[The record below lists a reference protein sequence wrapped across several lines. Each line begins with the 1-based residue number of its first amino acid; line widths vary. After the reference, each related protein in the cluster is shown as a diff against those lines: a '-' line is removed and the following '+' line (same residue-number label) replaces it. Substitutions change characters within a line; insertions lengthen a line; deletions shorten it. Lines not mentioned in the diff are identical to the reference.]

1 MKRLT
6 VYDLVLMAVLTSI
19 LFIQEQLLYLLPNI
33 QLTIFLLVLYSK
45 KLGTVKT
52 ICMIIVHVILD
63 SLFTSSLGIIY
74 TPFILV
80 GWILIPV
87 TLNTIFKSVNSN
99 ITLAFLGV
107 LYAIIYSWFF
117 VIPFVYMLK
126 VDFMAYIITDIP
138 FQLLLA
144 SSSFITIL
152 LLYEPS
158 SRIFD
163 YLLKLNKRKTM
174 YCNK

>member
-6 VYDLVLMAVLTSI
+6 VYDLVLMVVLTSI

-80 GWILIPV
+80 GWMLIPV
-87 TLNTIFKSVNSN
+87 TLNTIFKSVSSN
-99 ITLAFLGV
+99 IILAFLGV
-107 LYAIIYSWFF
+107 LYAFIYSWLF

-126 VDFMAYIITDIP
+126 VDFLAYIITDIP

-158 SRIFD
+158 SRMFD
-163 YLLKLNKRKTM
+163 YLLKSNKRKTM